1 MQVKVF
7 EAKDMATGLKMVK
20 EALGPDALI
29 LSTRTIRSGK
39 FGMIGKP
46 MMEITAAVDNGWQES
61 AAPAE
66 PRYGTRQQWRQPSVA
81 ERQPPI
87 AERQQP
93 TAERRPQAPE
103 QRRDWAE
110 RAPRQDDLSY
120 EEIWARNSPEPKAE
134 APYRPEP
141 QPPSQD
147 IHNELAELRNIVK
160 GLSNRITGIDPATL
174 RRPYVEPEF
183 AAPAGVGGNAGA
195 GDPVIGYLTGYGINQ
210 ETAQVVARFTRDTI
224 EKARNLDSADLTLIL
239 KTAIARLF
247 TTETLLDGRP
257 SRQRRISLIGPTGVG
272 KTTTLAK
279 IAAHAL
285 SRFGGR
291 IGLITIDTYRIAA
304 VEQIKVYGEIMRL
317 PVEVVIKPRELEQA
331 LEKFRD
337 FDLVLIDTA
346 GRSPR
351 NGLDIQELAA
361 FLRPQLGIENNLL
374 LSATTREREIEE
386 TIKRFSILPISNF
399 IFSKIDECDQ
409 LGVLLNIHY
418 KNDTPISFLTN
429 GQRVPEDLLA
439 PSPTE
444 IADLI
449 MNDHG
454 NLTHG

>member
-29 LSTRTIRSGK
+29 LSTRTIRNGK

-46 MMEITAAVDNGWQES
+46 MMEITAAVDNGWQE
-61 AAPAE
+61 PTPVPE
-66 PRYGTRQQWRQPSVA
+66 TPRNGARQPWRQQPA
-81 ERQPPI
+81 

-93 TAERRPQAPE
+93 AAE
-103 QRRDWAE
+103 QRRDWSE
-110 RAPRQDDLSY
+110 RAPRQDDISY
-120 EEIWARNSPEPKAE
+120 EEIWARDPVAPKA
-134 APYRPEP
+134 APAYPRPEP
-141 QPPSQD
+141 GPQPAGQD

-183 AAPAGVGGNAGA
+183 AAPAATGTA

-210 ETAQVVARFTRDTI
+210 ETAQVVARFTRDAI
-224 EKARNLDSADLTLIL
+224 EKSRNLDAADLTQIL
-239 KTAIARLF
+239 KAAIARLF
-247 TTETLLDGRP
+247 TTESLLDGP
-257 SRQRRISLIGPTGVG
+257 QTRQRRISLIGPTGVG

-285 SRFGGR
+285 SRHGSR

-317 PVEVVIKPRELEQA
+317 PVEVVLKPRELEQA

-351 NGLDIQELAA
+351 NSLDIQELAT
-361 FLRPQLGIENNLL
+361 FLRPQFGIENNLL
-374 LSATTREREIEE
+374 LSATTREREVEE